1 MVVIILCKR
10 SLISYFLVTFHVL
23 FIYFHYSIPNSW
35 GGKKQFIERYF
46 SFHLSES
53 YTRRYYITIKKLFPR
68 RKFPIIYY
76 TFRKFDYFFFF
87 FHFWIIR
94 SILLWNY
101 ESVTKVQQVYTFVC
115 QRRAAERKQ
124 IGQTLQFCPYLAIL
138 LMRFVPCNLIKVI
151 LNLCRV
157 SDSFMTATSIMMLFL
172 L

>member
-76 TFRKFDYFFFF
+76 TFRLFFFSF
-87 FHFWIIR
+87 LDYQIDTP
-94 SILLWNY
+94 WNY

-115 QRRAAERKQ
+115 QRRAAERKR